1 MAVCFPHR
9 FQSWFFRLGM
19 TASFVLIGWAVSVK
33 TYAQEA
39 LDNPNLEAFNVT
51 INFGEIGTYIFPAYY
66 EDPDALYLPADE
78 LFGLFKMYR
87 KVSDDGTVIKGYLET
102 EDRAFEVNLKD
113 TVISFNGKVIPIL
126 PNQAI
131 MDMGTLYLRT
141 TLLKE
146 CFGFDFQFS
155 FRNLTAKFTVDYE
168 LPVIKLKKQ
177 EKNRLKLSGKDNE
190 IAYDTIIP
198 RTYHYFKGGMMDWSV
213 ASSQSNAVIGETRME
228 LGGGV
233 ELLGGETNI
242 ALNWSDKFGMNREQ
256 QQYYWRWAN
265 NEARAVR
272 QVQLGRVSNRS
283 IATMLAPMDGFMLTN
298 APTTLRK
305 ALGTYQISDV
315 TEPDW
320 VIELYVNNVLLSYTR
335 SDASGFYRFELPIVY
350 GLSNVILRF
359 YGPGGEIRSEEK
371 RINMPYNMLPTG
383 EFEYKVNG
391 GSVMDTSSSMYGRV
405 EANYGFARWLTA
417 GAGIEYLSS
426 ITTRPE
432 IPFFNFTFQPLS
444 TVLITGEYAHNV
456 RTKATVNV
464 NLPHNAALD
473 INVSVYK
480 PNQDAII
487 YNYLQERSAGLSMPY
502 KLLKING
509 YTKASIR
516 QNIYPN
522 FEYNS
527 AEWMVSGNYKK
538 FNANVSHFFNWT
550 SNGTS
555 NMYANVSAGLKLGK
569 NINFRP
575 SLQYNYSSGSVIS
588 VRAEMESKVF
598 TNGFMSLRYDNNLL
612 SASSGLGLTFRYD
625 FPILSTYVGGSWGN
639 KQLQSSESAKGS
651 FAFGSGN
658 GYVHADR
665 RNSVGRSGIAIDA
678 FVDVNFN
685 GIHDKGEPATEP
697 IKVRCSGGQVLKTTK
712 DSILRIV
719 GLEPFAEYTLT
730 LDESSF
736 QNLSWRLPYKT
747 VKVITDPNQFK
758 VLPVAIQP
766 MGEITGVVNDEKGS
780 GIGRIL
786 VIFSDENGQHLYKTL
801 TESDG
806 YFSYVGFKPGNYVVS
821 IDSMQLRILKLTC
834 TPIKVT
840 VKPDVQGDIVDVGDM
855 VMSKNKQLTDES
867 LPDTLNVIEKVDN
880 LADNSLQYFILF
892 DNNKDVMRSE
902 YVGTLKQLIVF
913 LKSNVDFT
921 LEIQGHTDTVGASK
935 YNQVLSERRAVSVM
949 NYLIDNGVSAKQLKA
964 KGQGELFPVNT
975 GILSLE
981 RAVNRRV
988 TFDKRMPGQPGVG
1001 ATAGDL
1007 NEALMAA
1014 ATQQI
1019 EMDITPTIIEPIP
1032 LNAGGLNEQEGSI
1045 RSMQR
1050 IVTRKKTRDMMFLE
1064 LVDGSYIIQFG
1075 AFKTRAGANI
1085 LKDRLT
1091 PLLKSQVRVVHE
1103 GDYYKVQTKTIHTV
1117 ENTVKVAK
1125 QVRISAL
1132 LE

>member
-19 TASFVLIGWAVSVK
+19 AATFVLIGLAVSVK

-39 LDNPNLEAFNVT
+39 LDDPNLEAFNVT
-51 INFGEIGTYIFPAYY
+51 VNFGEIGSYIFPAYY
-66 EDPDALYLPADE
+66 EDPNALYLPADE
-78 LFGLFKMYR
+78 LFDLFKMYR
-87 KVSDDGTVIKGYLET
+87 KVSNEGTLIKGYMES
-102 EDRAFEVNLKD
+102 EDRPFEVNLKD
-113 TVISFNGKVIPIL
+113 TFILFNGKVTPIK
-126 PNQAI
+126 PKDAI
-131 MDMGTLYLRT
+131 MDIGTLYLKT
-141 TLLKE
+141 TVLKE
-146 CFGFDFQFS
+146 SFGFDFAFS
-155 FRNLTAKFTVDYE
+155 FRNLTANFTVGYE
-168 LPVIKLKKQ
+168 LPVVKLKKQ

-190 IAYDTIIP
+190 LAFDTIIP
-198 RTYHYFKGGMMDWSV
+198 RTYHYLKGGMLDWSV
-213 ASSQSNAVIGETRME
+213 ASTQSNTEIGETRME

-242 ALNWSDKFGMNREQ
+242 ALNWSDKFGMNKEQ

-265 NEARAVR
+265 NDARAVK
-272 QVQLGRVSNRS
+272 QVQLGRVSSRS

-305 ALGTYQISDV
+305 ALGTYHISDH

-320 VIELYVNNVLLSYTR
+320 VIELYVNNVLLDYTR
-335 SDASGFYRFELPIVY
+335 SDASGFYHFELPIVY
-350 GLSNVILRF
+350 GLSNVVLRF

-383 EFEYKVNG
+383 ELEYKING
-391 GSVMDTSSSMYGRV
+391 GSVMDTLSSLYGRAEV
-405 EANYGFARWLTA
+405 NYGVARWLTA

-426 ITTRPE
+426 ITTHPD
-432 IPFFNFTFQPLS
+432 IPFFNFTFQPFS

-456 RTKATVNV
+456 RSKATVNV

-473 INVSVYK
+473 INFSLYNPK
-480 PNQDAII
+480 QDAII

-502 KLLKING
+502 RVIKVSG

-527 AEWMVSGNYKK
+527 AEWMVTGNYKK
-538 FNANVSHFFNWT
+538 YNLNVSHFLNWT

-555 NMYANVSAGLKLGK
+555 NIYANVTAGLKVGK
-569 NINFRP
+569 NINIRP
-575 SLQYNYSSGSVIS
+575 SLQYNYSSRSVIS
-588 VRAEMESKVF
+588 IRAEMESKVF
-598 TNGFMSLRYDNNLL
+598 KNGYLSLRYDNNLL

-625 FPILSTYVGGSWGN
+625 FPFLSTYMGSSFGN

-658 GYVHADR
+658 NYVQADK

-685 GIHDKGEPATEP
+685 GVHDKGEPATEP
-697 IKVRCSGGQVLKTTK
+697 IKVRCSGGQIVKTTK
-712 DSILRIV
+712 DSIIRIV
-719 GLEPFAEYTLT
+719 GLEPFTEYTLT
-730 LDESSF
+730 LDESNF
-736 QNLSWRLPYKT
+736 QNLAWHIPFKT
-747 VKVITDPNQFK
+747 VKVVTDPNQFK
-758 VLPVAIQP
+758 VLPVAVQP
-766 MGEITGVVNDEKGS
+766 MGEITGLVSEENGN

-786 VIFSDENGQHLYKTL
+786 VTFSDKNGQHLFKTL

-806 YFSYVGFKPGNYVVS
+806 YFSYVGFKPGDYVVA
-821 IDSMQLRILKLTC
+821 IDSMQLSILKMTC

-840 VKPDVQGDIVDVGDM
+840 VKPDLQGDIVDVGTM
-855 VMSKNKQLTDES
+855 VVAKKKAISEKPTM
-867 LPDTLNVIEKVDN
+867 EKVKAEATVN
-880 LADNSLQYFILF
+880 KLTENNLQYFILF
-892 DNNKDVMRSE
+892 DNNKDVMRAE
-902 YVGTLKQLIVF
+902 YVGTLQQLVVF
-913 LKSNVDFT
+913 LKSNKDFS
-921 LEIQGHTDTVGASK
+921 LEILGHTDTVGASM

-949 NYLIDNGVSAKQLKA
+949 HYLIDKGVSASQLKA
-964 KGQGELFPVNT
+964 TGQGEMFPVNT
-975 GILSLE
+975 GLTPLE

-988 TFDKRMPGQPGVG
+988 TFDKRMPGQPGIG
-1001 ATAGDL
+1001 ATDGDL
-1007 NEALMAA
+1007 NQALMAA
-1014 ATQQI
+1014 AVKQI
-1019 EMDITPTIIEPIP
+1019 EIDITPTIIESIP
-1032 LNAGGLNEQEGSI
+1032 LNEAGMNQQDGSM
-1045 RSMQR
+1045 RSMHR

-1075 AFKTRAGANI
+1075 AFMTEKSADV
-1085 LKDRLT
+1085 LMDRLT
-1091 PLLKSQVRVVHE
+1091 PLLKKQVRVVHE
-1103 GDYYKVQTKTIHTV
+1103 GEFYKVQTKTIHSV